1 MVEFE
6 SVIGLEVHAELLTK
20 SKIFCESSAH
30 FGGEPNTQVGPV
42 SLGLPGTLPVLNQR
56 VVEMAIKA
64 GLATHC
70 TIPRQGKFDRK
81 HYFYPDLPKGYQI
94 TQYDQPIAQQGWL
107 DIDTETGPKRIR
119 INRIHMEEDAG
130 KLVHAGTERLSGS
143 HYSLADYNRAGV
155 PLLEIVSEP
164 DIRSS
169 AEARAYLAEL
179 RSILMA
185 IGVCDGKMQE
195 GSLRCDANISI
206 RPRGSTTYG
215 TRVEIKNVN
224 SFRFL
229 QKAIDYEIER
239 QSALTRAGETFIQET
254 RLWDE
259 HRDMTISMR
268 SKEDA
273 HDYRY
278 FPDPD
283 LVLLDIDPA
292 WVTEIQQSLPELPA
306 QQRERYQHTLGLAAE
321 EARKLVAEPVY
332 AQFFEATCE
341 QGGAG
346 VAVARWLLG
355 DIAAYLNEHHCLLQD
370 THMTPKKL
378 AEIVILI
385 EKGTISGKIA
395 KEVLRHLLET
405 NTSAIKIVETLGLTQ
420 ISDNSALLT
429 LIHEILQN
437 NPTER
442 ESYLQGKEKLLGF
455 FVGQVMKQTNGRADP
470 KLTNQL
476 VRQQLE
482 RYRTH

>member
-1 MVEFE
+1 MSEFE
-6 SVIGLEVHAELLTK
+6 AVIGLEVHAELLTE
-20 SKIFCESSAH
+20 SKIFCASNAH
-30 FGGEPNTQVGPV
+30 FGGEPNSQVGPV

-64 GLATHC
+64 GLATNC
-70 TIPRQGKFDRK
+70 NIPRFGKFDRK

-94 TQYDQPIAQQGWL
+94 TQYDQPIALAGWL
-107 DIDTETGPKRIR
+107 DIELESGIKRVR
-119 INRIHMEEDAG
+119 LNRIHMEEDAG

-169 AEARAYLAEL
+169 AEARAYLEEL
-179 RSILMA
+179 RRILMA
-185 IGVCDGKMQE
+185 IAVCDGKMQE

-206 RPRGSTTYG
+206 RPRGSETYG

-259 HRDMTISMR
+259 QRDMTISMR

-292 WVTEIQQSLPELPA
+292 WVSELQASLPELPA
-306 QQRERYQHTLGLAAE
+306 QQRQRYQASGLGPAE
-321 EARKLVAEPVY
+321 SRKLVDDPAF
-332 AQFFEATCE
+332 AQFFEAT
-341 QGGAG
+341 QQHYTQ
-346 VAVARWLLG
+346 AVPIAKWLLG
-355 DIAAYLNEHHCLLQD
+355 EVTAYLNEHNQTLEQTQL
-370 THMTPKKL
+370 TPLKL
-378 AEIVILI
+378 AEMLNLI
-385 EKGTISGKIA
+385 DAGTISGKIA
-395 KEVLRHLLET
+395 KDVLGCLLKEDG
-405 NTSAIKIVETLGLTQ
+405 SAAAVVESLGLTQ
-420 ISDNSALLT
+420 ISDSQALET
-429 LIHEILQN
+429 IIGQILQD

-442 ESYLQGKEKLLGF
+442 EGYLQGKEKLLGF

-482 RYRTH
+482 QYRTH